1 MRISIQAIS
10 MELSNP
16 DCLMKKFL
24 YLAVGF
30 LAVFACSREAVDS
43 EQPDV
48 PSIDTTEPIQ
58 VTLTTGSVET
68 RTELR
73 LGDGNRLH
81 PFWTSEDDVNVILIP
96 TSTDDLEYYEED
108 DDSYFVNPENHFGIT
123 LLDNGAQAEFNGTV
137 PSAGDYLAF
146 YPRLVLG
153 EDEYG
158 DPYLVSGAYSSVY
171 VDDDYIEGNVYFE
184 VPSVQR
190 PSSTSFDPTADLL
203 ISTPFEITTTQPTT
217 VETRFTRMNAI
228 VKLVLVNQTGIEG
241 FDNQEVRRVSIGTS
255 YISSGGDE
263 GGDYYGASALR
274 NRVGGRTRA
283 FVYDSDED
291 GEHYYSDRGLAGRVE
306 YRFGKDDDGFRD
318 YYYLDDAR
326 RRSVTAEYDESS
338 AYTIGEAGEDGKATY
353 LIVVPG
359 ILKNDE
365 WEYEGESIVDGL
377 HIRVETDGYVID
389 RNVKLPSGGIALQPS
404 SVTTLQIGLYP
415 DGVKETTIMKNGFS
429 FMHWDEEEETTVN
442 FSSLS
447 VKEDTYEGFWVNLV
461 GLTLD
466 DNWEDELQVSCD
478 PAGYVRV
485 NLDDV
490 YYEDYSNV
498 LYNLEVWGD
507 RVTDTPVTVTFS
519 AGGISSSF
527 EVNVVKANTP
537 ASISLGAGVSRI
549 DLDQYDPLSLNATI
563 TPDDPTEPLDVN
575 YDHFACKLIDSNGSV
590 SLISGAAFE
599 ESGSDPSEMVIT
611 LPAIS
616 EAGEFN
622 LEITYKEASLLTIP
636 FVVWEPA
643 ELPEALQNWHG
654 PSKSD
659 YWDAPSDKSKW
670 FDDYKNPEGRLK
682 TYAASL
688 TEEIPNYAFAGAFK
702 ESSSGGFDA
711 FKYFT
716 GITEVPEYA
725 FVDCKFLTEITLPG
739 DITTIGDNAFENC
752 KALTSIQLPE
762 SVTAIG
768 NNAFYSSGIGSIS
781 LPEGLESI
789 GGSAFWGCGALQ
801 AITIPGSIKTIGESA
816 FAHSGLT
823 TVTFSSN
830 IDQLT
835 TLPLN
840 VFYGTGHLTSVSIPQ
855 SVEVIGESAFSNSG
869 LSSVVIPE
877 GVTTVGESAFAYTQL
892 TTVTL
897 PSSVTSIG
905 EYAFNGCPMTSAYLL
920 PVNPPTVAG
929 HAFRPTP
936 ENKYFKYP
944 IYVPFNSYDSYIS
957 AAATWIEA
965 SGHIDTSR
973 IQRMPENSNQ

>member
-1 MRISIQAIS
+1 
-10 MELSNP
+10 
-16 DCLMKKFL
+16 MKKFL

-30 LAVFACSREAVDS
+30 LAVFACSREAADS

-81 PFWTSEDDVNVILIP
+81 PFWTNEDDINVILIP
-96 TSTDDLEYYEED
+96 ESIADLEYDED
-108 DDSYFVNPENHFGIT
+108 EAYYVYPENHFGIT

-146 YPRLVLG
+146 NPRLVLG

-158 DPYLVSGAYSSVY
+158 DPYLVCGAYSSVY

-190 PSSTSFDPTADLL
+190 PTSTSFDPTADLL

-217 VETRFTRMNAI
+217 VETSFTRMNAI

-263 GGDYYGASALR
+263 GGDYYGAPALR
-274 NRVGGRTRA
+274 NRVSGRTRA
-283 FVYDSDED
+283 SVYDSDED

-306 YRFGKDDDGFRD
+306 YRFGKDDDGFWG

-338 AYTIGEAGEDGKATY
+338 AYTIGESGENGTATY

-365 WEYEGESIVDGL
+365 WEYDGESIVDGL
-377 HIRVETDGYVID
+377 HIRVETGGYVIE

-429 FMHWDEEEETTVN
+429 FMHWDEEEETSVN

-466 DNWEDELQVSCD
+466 DNWEDELQVSCE
-478 PAGYVRV
+478 PSGYVRV

-490 YYEDYSNV
+490 YYDYYSNE
-498 LYNLEVWGD
+498 LYNLEVCGD

-519 AGGISSSF
+519 ARGISSSF

-537 ASISLGAGVSRI
+537 ASISLGDDISRI
-549 DLDQYDPLSLNATI
+549 DLDQYDALSLNATI
-563 TPDDPTEPLDVN
+563 TPDDPNEPLDVN
-575 YDHFACKLIDSNGSV
+575 FDNFACKLIDSNGSE

-616 EAGEFN
+616 AAGEFI
-622 LEITYKEASLLTIP
+622 LEFTYKEASLLTIP
-636 FVVWEPA
+636 FKVWPGA
-643 ELPEALQNWHG
+643 DLPKALQNWKG
-654 PSKSD
+654 PSRNYYLSLYYYD
-659 YWDAPSDKSKW
+659 PVLSW
-670 FDDYKNPEGRLK
+670 FEEYRNQYNQLK
-682 TYAASL
+682 TYKASQL
-688 TEEIPNYAFAGAFK
+688 TELLHYAFAGAFK
-702 ESSSGGFDA
+702 SSDKPGNFDA
-711 FKYFT
+711 FQYFT
-716 GITEVPEYA
+716 GITEISEMA
-725 FVDCKFLTEITLPG
+725 FGDCTYMQGITLP
-739 DITTIGDNAFENC
+739 DNIESIGANAFGYCRSLE
-752 KALTSIQLPE
+752 SI
-762 SVTAIG
+762 V
-768 NNAFYSSGIGSIS
+768 
-781 LPEGLESI
+781 LPEGL
-789 GGSAFWGCGALQ
+789 A
-801 AITIPGSIKTIGESA
+801 TIGEDA
-816 FAHSGLT
+816 FASCSSLSSIVFPSSVTLIDDGAFQSTGLSS
-823 TVTFSSN
+823 VTFSEG
-830 IDQLT
+830 IALT
-835 TLPLN
+835 TLHFN
-840 VFYGTGHLTSVSIPQ
+840 VFRETPNLKSIDLPSTLTLIESFAFYSGALESIIIPDGVTTIERYAFSDTHLTSVSIP
-855 SVEVIGESAFSNSG
+855 AN
-869 LSSVVIPE
+869 
-877 GVTTVGESAFAYTQL
+877 VTTIE
-892 TTVTL
+892 
-897 PSSVTSIG
+897 
-905 EYAFNGCPMTSAYLL
+905 EYAFSGCAMTSAFLL
-920 PVNPPTVAG
+920 PEVPPSFVG
-929 HAFRPTP
+929 NQAFEPKVLYDEYNQP
-936 ENKYFKYP
+936 YQNKYP
-944 IYVPFNSYDSYIS
+944 IFVPDGSYDAYR
-957 AAATWIEA
+957 AAAVNWMA
-965 SGHIDTSR
+965 SGPYNNIVDR
-973 IQRMPENSNQ
+973 IKKLSEAPTQ

>member
-1 MRISIQAIS
+1 
-10 MELSNP
+10 
-16 DCLMKKFL
+16 MKKFL

-81 PFWTSEDDVNVILIP
+81 PFWTIEDDVNVILIP
-96 TSTDDLEYYEED
+96 ESTDDLVYDED
-108 DDSYFVNPENHFGIT
+108 DNYYVYPENHFGIT

-190 PSSTSFDPTADLL
+190 PTSTSFDPTADLL

-217 VETRFTRMNAI
+217 VETSFTRMNAI

-263 GGDYYGASALR
+263 GGDYYGAPALR
-274 NRVGGRTRA
+274 NRVNGRTRA
-283 FVYDSDED
+283 SVYDSDED
-291 GEHYYSDRGLAGRVE
+291 GEHYNSDRGLAGRVE
-306 YRFGKDDDGFRD
+306 YRFGKDDDVFWD
-318 YYYLDDAR
+318 NYYLDDAW

-338 AYTIGEAGEDGKATY
+338 AYTICESGENGTATY

-359 ILKNDE
+359 ILKNEE
-365 WEYEGESIVDGL
+365 WEYEGESMFDGL

-429 FMHWDEEEETTVN
+429 FMHWDEEEGTSVN

-466 DNWEDELQVSCD
+466 DNWEDELQVSCE
-478 PAGYVRV
+478 PSGFVRV
-485 NLDDV
+485 NLDEV
-490 YYEDYSNV
+490 YYEEYSNE
-498 LYNLEVWGD
+498 LYNLEVCGD

-519 AGGISSSF
+519 ARGVSSSF
-527 EVNVVKANTP
+527 EVNVVKANSP
-537 ASISLGAGVSRI
+537 ASISLGGFSDLI
-549 DLDQYDPLSLNATI
+549 NLDQYDALSLNATI
-563 TPDDPTEPLDVN
+563 TPDDPTKDLDVN
-575 YDHFACKLIDSNGSV
+575 YDHFACKLIDPDTASEI
-590 SLISGAAFE
+590 LINDASFDMAD
-599 ESGSDPSEMVIT
+599 SDPSEMVIT

-636 FVVWEPA
+636 FKVWA
-643 ELPEALQNWHG
+643 GAALPEALQNWHG
-654 PSKSD
+654 PSRSH
-659 YWDAPSDKSKW
+659 YWYAPSDKSKW
-670 FDDYKNPEGRLK
+670 FDDYKNQEGGLK
-682 TYAASL
+682 TYFASL
-688 TEEIPNYAFAGAFK
+688 AQEIPNYAFAGAFR
-702 ESSSGGFDA
+702 ESSSGDFEA

-716 GITEVPEYA
+716 GLSEVPEYA
-725 FVDCKFLTEITLPG
+725 FYDCQHLTGITLPVN
-739 DITTIGDNAFENC
+739 ITSIAQSAFENST
-752 KALTSIQLPE
+752 ALTSIQLPGSITE
-762 SVTAIG
+762 IG
-768 NNAFYSSGIGSIS
+768 NNVFKSSGIGSIN
-781 LPEGLESI
+781 LPEGLKSI
-789 GGSAFWGCGALQ
+789 GESAFWGCHGLL
-801 AITIPGSIKTIGESA
+801 AISIPGSIETLSDNA
-816 FAHSGLT
+816 FMYTGLT
-823 TVTFSSN
+823 SVSFSPN
-830 IDQLT
+830 INQLT
-835 TLPLN
+835 NLPLQ
-840 VFYGTGHLTSVSIPQ
+840 VFYGTEHLTSISIPQ

-869 LSSVVIPE
+869 LEIVVIPE
-877 GVTTVGESAFAYTQL
+877 GVMEVGESAFAYTQL

-905 EYAFNGCPMTSAYLL
+905 EYAFSNCPMTSANLL
-920 PVNPPTVAG
+920 PVNPPTVWG
-929 HAFRPTP
+929 NAFRPDA
-936 ENKYFKYP
+936 ENGYFKYP
-944 IYVPFNSYDSYIS
+944 IFVPSGSLSLYVS
-957 AAATWIEA
+957 AAANWIEA
-965 SGHIDTSR
+965 AGSFDTSR
-973 IQRMPENSNQ
+973 IQSMP

>member
-1 MRISIQAIS
+1 
-10 MELSNP
+10 MEFFNP
-16 DCLMKKFL
+16 VCPMKKFL

-30 LAVFACSREAVDS
+30 LAVFACSRETVDPVHP
-43 EQPDV
+43 EN
-48 PSIDTTEPIQ
+48 PSVDTTEPIQ

-123 LLDNGAQAEFNGTV
+123 LLENGAQAEFTGTV

-153 EDEYG
+153 ENEYG
-158 DPYLVSGAYSSVY
+158 EEYPVSGAYSDVY
-171 VDDDYIEGNVYFE
+171 VDDNYIEGIVRFE
-184 VPSVQR
+184 VPSLQR

-203 ISTPFEITTTQPTT
+203 ISSPFKIDDTTQPTT
-217 VETRFTRMNAI
+217 VGTSFTRMNAI

-263 GGDYYGASALR
+263 GGDYYGAPALR
-274 NRVGGRTRA
+274 NRTSGRTRA
-283 FVYDSDED
+283 SVYDSDEN
-291 GEHYYSDRGLAGRVE
+291 GEHYYSDRGLAGQVGYCFRK
-306 YRFGKDDDGFRD
+306 GDDGFWD
-318 YYYLDDAR
+318 NYYLDDAR
-326 RRSVTAEYDESS
+326 HRSVTAEYDESS
-338 AYTIGEAGEDGKATY
+338 AYTIGESGENGTATY

-359 ILKNDE
+359 ILKNEE
-365 WEYEGESIVDGL
+365 WEYEGESRFDGL

-429 FMHWDEEEETTVN
+429 FMHWDEEEETSVN

-447 VKEDTYEGFWVNLV
+447 VKEDSFEEFWVSLV

-466 DNWEDELQVSCD
+466 DNWEDELQVSCE
-478 PAGYVRV
+478 PSGFVRV
-485 NLDDV
+485 NLDEV
-490 YYEDYSNV
+490 YYEEYSNE

-519 AGGISSSF
+519 ARGISSSF

-549 DLDQYDPLSLNATI
+549 DLDQYDPMSLNATI
-563 TPDDPTEPLDVN
+563 TPDDPDEPLDVN
-575 YDHFACKLIDSNGSV
+575 YDNFACTLIDSNGSE
-590 SLISGAAFE
+590 SLISGATFE
-599 ESGSDPSEMVIT
+599 VSGADPSEMVIT

-636 FVVWEPA
+636 FKVWA
-643 ELPEALQNWHG
+643 GAALPEALQNWSG
-654 PSKSD
+654 PSGDDISYNNPVKT
-659 YWDAPSDKSKW
+659 W
-670 FDDYKNPEGRLK
+670 FDEYRNPNNQLKAYKASQLSILPEKAFRG
-682 TYAASL
+682 AFSA
-688 TEEIPNYAFAGAFK
+688 EIPADSFVAFGA
-702 ESSSGGFDA
+702 
-711 FKYFT
+711 FT
-716 GITEVPEYA
+716 GITEISQFA
-725 FVDCKFLTEITLPG
+725 FSDCASLTGITLPDG
-739 DITTIGDNAFENC
+739 INSIGDNAFKSC

-768 NNAFYSSGIGSIS
+768 NNAFVSSGIGSIN

-789 GGSAFWGCGALQ
+789 GESAFNGCGALQ
-801 AITIPGSIKTIGESA
+801 TITIPGSIETFGDFA
-816 FAHSGLT
+816 FANSGLT
-823 TVTFSSN
+823 TISFSPD
-830 IDQLT
+830 IIQLRE
-835 TLPLN
+835 LPSN
-840 VFYGTGHLTSVSIPQ
+840 VFYGTGHLTSVNIPQ

-877 GVTTVGESAFAYTQL
+877 GVTMVGESAFAYTQL

-897 PSSVTSIG
+897 PSTVTSIG
-905 EYAFNGCPMTSAYLL
+905 EYAFSNCPMTSAYLL

-929 HAFRPTP
+929 NAFRPTR
-936 ENKYFKYP
+936 ENEYFKYP
-944 IYVPFNSYDSYIS
+944 IYVPYNSYDSYIS
-957 AAATWIEA
+957 AAANWIEA
-965 SGHIDTSR
+965 SGYIDTSR
-973 IQRMPENSNQ
+973 IQRMPENPNQ